1 MRADIL
7 ADRCA
12 RHIGA
17 SSLGFLHTGKR
28 QRTDCWKAAG
38 DEAGTAQ
45 EAATIE
51 TNARLTADCRCET
64 AATRLALCSL
74 INTAPPPSARIS
86 VDLVEGLHIGRVCLV
101 TGLLFIRI
109 RFGRGALGGER
120 PGRGRNQ
127 TRAGAHRAQKIA
139 TA

>member
-1 MRADIL
+1 MFFRIVAPATLGPAASAFCTL
-7 ADRCA
+7 ASGNAPIVA
-12 RHIGA
+12 RPPA
-17 SSLGFLHTGKR
+17 TRPERRRKLRRSRPTP
-28 QRTDCWKAAG
+28 DCLP
-38 DEAGTAQ
+38 TVV
-45 EAATIE
+45 
-51 TNARLTADCRCET
+51 ARLLR
-64 AATRLALCSL
+64 RVWRSVLL
-74 INTAPPPSARIS
+74 INTAQPPSARIS